1 MTIDDK
7 DGTFGHA
14 DGNSAIM
21 SGGAGEAGDPGYGRR
36 TQLFIFLCIS
46 IACWVPIM
54 ALAYLFF

>member
-36 TQLFIFLCIS
+36 SGVT
-46 IACWVPIM
+46 PG
-54 ALAYLFF
+54 